1 MWCKVGPVRTPSVL
15 ASRWLP
21 GTEKRGEG
29 RLIFAVEMPGKSAL
43 VVGCVFLVG
52 QGGRLGQAGKW
63 KSRVVGLLAGIPGAW
78 QCGRGMRRWGAVVVC
93 PWKVGLVSVKVG
105 VRV

>member
-15 ASRWLP
+15 ASRWLL

-29 RLIFAVEMPGKSAL
+29 RLIFAVEMPGEQAL

-52 QGGRLGQAGKW
+52 PGACPGQAGKW
-63 KSRVVGLLAGIPGAW
+63 KSRVVGLLAGIPGALR
-78 QCGRGMRRWGAVVVC
+78 CGRGIRRWGAVAVC
-93 PWKVGLVSVKVG
+93 PWRVGLVLVKGG